1 MTNSLIQS
9 APDFWINPDFA
20 EDLKAMG
27 LDSLESVFAFQGGKS
42 LVKKELTCWR
52 SRMELVLPAKKIRCF
67 LKRYDRPAVSVQLR
81 NWLDHG
87 RRAMTAEYD
96 VLPCLPLNQG
106 GIGTYQPIA
115 YGGRWNGLWEE
126 KSFAIL
132 REIPDAV
139 SLEIKLPD
147 CFTLPQTGQNRRQRQ
162 EFINHLADFTRRFH
176 QTGFCHRDFYLC
188 HIFRSSDNTL
198 SLIDLQRAFVPT
210 WFKNRWIL
218 KDLSQLYYSSPG
230 DLISRADR
238 LRFYL
243 RYAQK
248 ETLTGRDRKLIR
260 KLKRRAWAMAD
271 RDIRRGKE
279 VPFAK

>member
-1 MTNSLIQS
+1 MNYSLIQS
-9 APDFWINPDFA
+9 APDYWICPDFA
-20 EDLKAMG
+20 DELKLVG
-27 LDSLESVFAFQGGKS
+27 LDSLESVFAFGGGKA
-42 LVKKELTCWR
+42 LVKKELTPWR
-52 SRMELVLPAKKIRCF
+52 NRTEFVLPGKNIRCF
-67 LKRYDRPAVSVQLR
+67 LKRYDHPPMFVQLR

-87 RRAMTAEYD
+87 KRALTAEYD
-96 VLPCLPLNQG
+96 VLPCVPLNQN
-106 GIGTYQPIA
+106 GIGTYQTIA
-115 YGGRWNGLWEE
+115 YGGRWNGFWED

-147 CFTLPQTGQNRRQRQ
+147 CFTLPPSAQQYKQRID
-162 EFINHLADFTRRFH
+162 FIHHLADFARRFH
-176 QTGFCHRDFYLC
+176 DTGFCHRDFYLC

-198 SLIDLQRAFVPT
+198 SLIDLQRAFIPK
-210 WFKNRWIL
+210 WFKSRWIL

-230 DLISRADR
+230 DIISHADR

-248 ETLTGRDRKLIR
+248 ETLTGSDRRLIR
-260 KLKRRAWAMAD
+260 KLKRRVWCMAD
-271 RDIRRGKE
+271 RQLSRGKE

>member
-1 MTNSLIQS
+1 MNDTLTKM
-9 APDFWINPDFA
+9 APDFWISPDFA
-20 EDLKAMG
+20 DDLKAMG
-27 LDSLESVFAFQGGKS
+27 LDSFESVFAFQGGKD
-42 LVKKELTCWR
+42 LIKKELTSWR
-52 SRMELVLPAKKIRCF
+52 SRTEFVLPAKNIRCF
-67 LKRYDRPAVSVQLR
+67 LKRYDHPPVSVQFR

-87 RRAMTAEYD
+87 KRAMTAEYD
-96 VLPCLPLNQG
+96 VLPCLPLSHS

-115 YGGRWNGLWEE
+115 YGGRWNGFWED

-132 REIPDAV
+132 REIPDAR
-139 SLEIKLPD
+139 SLENKLPD
-147 CFTLPQTGQNRRQRQ
+147 CFTLPQSGQNHKERQD
-162 EFINHLADFTRRFH
+162 FIDHLADFARRFH
-176 QTGFCHRDFYLC
+176 ETGFCHRDFYLC

-198 SLIDLQRAFVPT
+198 SLIDLQRAFVPK
-210 WFKNRWIL
+210 WFKSRWIL

-230 DLISRADR
+230 DIISRTDR

-248 ETLTGRDRKLIR
+248 EALTDRDRKFIR
-260 KLKRRAWAMAD
+260 KLKRRVWSMAD

>member
-1 MTNSLIQS
+1 MNDSLIQTT
-9 APDFWINPDFA
+9 PDFWISPDFA
-20 EDLKAMG
+20 DDMKAMG
-27 LDSLESVFAFQGGKS
+27 LDSLESVFAFQGGKA

-52 SRMELVLPAKKIRCF
+52 NRMEFFLPGKNIRCF
-67 LKRYDRPAVSVQLR
+67 LKRYDHPPISVQLR
-81 NWLDHG
+81 NWFDHG

-96 VLPCLPLNQG
+96 VLPCMPLNQS

-126 KSFAIL
+126 KSFAIV
-132 REIPDAV
+132 REIPDAG
-139 SLEIKLPD
+139 SLETKLPA
-147 CFTLPQTGQNRRQRQ
+147 CFALPQSGQNRRQRQ
-162 EFINHLADFTRRFH
+162 DFIDHLADFARRFH
-176 QTGFCHRDFYLC
+176 ATGFCHRDLYLC

-198 SLIDLQRAFVPT
+198 SLIDLQRAFIPK
-210 WFKNRWIL
+210 WFRGRWIL
-218 KDLSQLYYSSPG
+218 KDLSQLYYSCPG
-230 DLISRADR
+230 DVISRTDR

-248 ETLTGRDRKLIR
+248 DTLAARDRRFIR
-260 KLKRRAWAMAD
+260 RLKRRAWLMAD

>member
-1 MTNSLIQS
+1 MNDSLIQS
-9 APDFWINPDFA
+9 APVFWINPDFA

-27 LDSLESVFAFQGGKS
+27 LDTLDSVFTFQDGKS

-52 SRMELVLPAKKIRCF
+52 SRMEFVLPAKNIRCF
-67 LKRYDRPAVSVQLR
+67 LKRYDRPPVTVQLR

-96 VLPCLPLNQG
+96 VLPCLPLNQS

-115 YGGRWNGLWEE
+115 YGGRWNGLWEDR
-126 KSFAIL
+126 SFAIL
-132 REIPDAV
+132 REIPDAA
-139 SLEIKLPD
+139 SLEMKLPD
-147 CFTLPQTGQNRRQRQ
+147 CFTRPQSGQTHRERLD
-162 EFINHLADFTRRFH
+162 FICHLADFARRFH
-176 QTGFCHRDFYLC
+176 HTGFCHRDFYLC
-188 HIFRSSDNTL
+188 HIFCSSDNTL

-210 WFKNRWIL
+210 WFKSRWIL
-218 KDLSQLYYSSPG
+218 KDLSQLYYSCPG
-230 DLISRADR
+230 YLISRADR

-248 ETLTGRDRKLIR
+248 EALTGRDRKWIR
-260 KLKRRAWAMAD
+260 KLKRRVWLMAD